1 MKILIEFCK
10 MKYHNKLYLPYVKEF
25 HQLGI
30 SLCVNTYLFS
40 NLGLLQWRYS
50 RHYYQDLQTFVGYQG
65 RFLVMG
71 YQLLWSLLDSHRS
84 PMHSSTWKQIDLN
97 LIFLMIM
104 IPDRTLRFHHSYHR
118 IWSPLKHGQ
127 LSQGGAFVDL
137 WVIKAY
143 CMCPYH
149 RW

>member
-1 MKILIEFCK
+1 
-10 MKYHNKLYLPYVKEF
+10 
-25 HQLGI
+25 
-30 SLCVNTYLFS
+30 
-40 NLGLLQWRYS
+40 
-50 RHYYQDLQTFVGYQG
+50 
-65 RFLVMG
+65 VMG
-71 YQLLWSLLDSHRS
+71 YQLLWSSLDSHRS

-97 LIFLMIM
+97 LIFLKIM
-104 IPDRTLRFHHSYHR
+104 IPDRTLRLHHSYHG

-137 WVIKAY
+137 WAIQAY